1 MRPSLRIL
9 LLGALLLLAGCQ
21 DERQR
26 TAFCENEGVRLL
38 VGGSIAFSYEPNSCQ
53 LAFSRDLREFRA
65 YTDTMS
71 DFFVA
76 TFAPLVMDDGL
87 VAVAPGLENDIGC
100 LGPGIQYHKA
110 DVVSRCGVLGTDV
123 AKSDHQIT
131 LVSHGGVGF
140 TPPQQPQ

>member
-76 TFAPLVMDDGL
+76 TFSQVPSALEQRLTADLVWTTERDVLTRKNLTLEVVRLEGDMVWLWSAAGRIGL
-87 VAVAPGLENDIGC
+87 VVRILE
-100 LGPGIQYHKA
+100 
-110 DVVSRCGVLGTDV
+110 
-123 AKSDHQIT
+123 
-131 LVSHGGVGF
+131 
-140 TPPQQPQ
+140 

>member
-26 TAFCENEGVRLL
+26 AAFCENEGVRLL
-38 VGGSIAFSYEPNSCQ
+38 VGGSIAFNFEPNTCQ

-76 TFAPLVMDDGL
+76 TFSQVPSQLEQRLTADLVWTTEREVLTRKNLTLEVVRLEGDMVWLWSASGRIGL
-87 VAVAPGLENDIGC
+87 VVRILE
-100 LGPGIQYHKA
+100 
-110 DVVSRCGVLGTDV
+110 
-123 AKSDHQIT
+123 
-131 LVSHGGVGF
+131 
-140 TPPQQPQ
+140 

>member
-1 MRPSLRIL
+1 MRYSLRIL
-9 LLGALLLLAGCQ
+9 LLVSALLLLAGCQ

-26 TAFCENEGVRLL
+26 AAFCEIEGVRLL

-76 TFAPLVMDDGL
+76 TFSAVPSVPEQRLTADLVWTTEREVLKRKNLTLEVVRLEGDMVWLWSASGRIGL
-87 VAVAPGLENDIGC
+87 VVRILE
-100 LGPGIQYHKA
+100 
-110 DVVSRCGVLGTDV
+110 
-123 AKSDHQIT
+123 
-131 LVSHGGVGF
+131 
-140 TPPQQPQ
+140 

>member
-1 MRPSLRIL
+1 MRNSLRIL

-26 TAFCENEGVRLL
+26 AAFCEIEGVRLL

-76 TFAPLVMDDGL
+76 TFSQVPSALEQRLTADLVWTTERDVLTRKNLTLEVVRLEGDMVWLWSASGRIGL
-87 VAVAPGLENDIGC
+87 VVRILE
-100 LGPGIQYHKA
+100 
-110 DVVSRCGVLGTDV
+110 
-123 AKSDHQIT
+123 
-131 LVSHGGVGF
+131 
-140 TPPQQPQ
+140 

>member
-76 TFAPLVMDDGL
+76 SFSQVPAELGQRLTADLVWTTERDVLTRKNLTLEVVRLEGDMVWLWSAAGRIGL
-87 VAVAPGLENDIGC
+87 VVRILE
-100 LGPGIQYHKA
+100 
-110 DVVSRCGVLGTDV
+110 
-123 AKSDHQIT
+123 
-131 LVSHGGVGF
+131 
-140 TPPQQPQ
+140 

>member
-1 MRPSLRIL
+1 MRNSLRIL
-9 LLGALLLLAGCQ
+9 LLVSALLLLAGCQ

-26 TAFCENEGVRLL
+26 AAFCEIEGVRLL

-76 TFAPLVMDDGL
+76 TFSAVPSVPEQRLTADLVWTTEREVLKRKNLTLEVVRLEGDMVWLWSASGRIGL
-87 VAVAPGLENDIGC
+87 VVRILE
-100 LGPGIQYHKA
+100 
-110 DVVSRCGVLGTDV
+110 
-123 AKSDHQIT
+123 
-131 LVSHGGVGF
+131 
-140 TPPQQPQ
+140 

>member
-26 TAFCENEGVRLL
+26 AAFCENEGVRLL
-38 VGGSIAFSYEPNSCQ
+38 VGGSIAFNFEPNTCQ

-76 TFAPLVMDDGL
+76 TFSQVPSELEQRLSADLVWTTERDVLTRKNLTLEVVRLEGDMVWLWSASGRIGL
-87 VAVAPGLENDIGC
+87 VVRILE
-100 LGPGIQYHKA
+100 
-110 DVVSRCGVLGTDV
+110 
-123 AKSDHQIT
+123 
-131 LVSHGGVGF
+131 
-140 TPPQQPQ
+140 